1 MGWRGSIQTEYF
13 LGNPVLCV
21 SVAVASTILVKVAC
35 SSSSICTWPPYP
47 TSFSLSVAP
56 KSLQFAST
64 SIVCHRICPVVL
76 VCVSFECVW
85 SFVVVFCVVVAFC
98 YPQSSNSLLTHSC
111 ALGCT
116 CGCVSACCLAIGPA
130 SRKRGTCTSSV
141 TSPLLAELSVVVLAG
156 CQEEFSPYRPLASAG
171 GLHSRLC
178 PCCWVVVVEV
188 VVGVVVI
195 VVVYVVVLM

>member
-1 MGWRGSIQTEYF
+1 MSYHDIFACVWPVFDPLAYWVVAGVAGDMGWHGSIQTEYF
-13 LGNPVLCV
+13 LGNPVLCG

-98 YPQSSNSLLTHSC
+98 YPRSSNSLLTHSC

-116 CGCVSACCLAIGPA
+116 CGCRVRAA
-130 SRKRGTCTSSV
+130 SEGAR
-141 TSPLLAELSVVVLAG
+141 AELSDCADLVRGREGETA
-156 CQEEFSPYRPLASAG
+156 EPIYRDIPICNCA
-171 GLHSRLC
+171 
-178 PCCWVVVVEV
+178 
-188 VVGVVVI
+188 
-195 VVVYVVVLM
+195 